1 MSHVGDLWER
11 LVCAAVERREQA
23 LILIDDL
30 LSALL
35 DMSRPHLQTVGTL
48 IPFYERPMKSKMM
61 IQTVVEFVCS

>member
-11 LVCAAVERREQA
+11 LVCAAVERKEQA

-35 DMSRPHLQTVGTL
+35 DMSRPHLLFIDVAL
-48 IPFYERPMKSKMM
+48 LCFRLY
-61 IQTVVEFVCS
+61 